1 LSFSYII
8 IGFQCIYVC
17 AIEISDYITIKFE
30 SIKRHGEKSVMDY
43 PGPTLGVFFFYYN
56 EYRRRKWKGREGDF
70 FDVLLRVY
78 GLILIIL

>member
-1 LSFSYII
+1 MSFSYII

-43 PGPTLGVFFFYYN
+43 PGPTLGVFFFTTMSI
-56 EYRRRKWKGREGDF
+56 EEGSGREERETSLMF
-70 FDVLLRVY
+70 CCVSTV
-78 GLILIIL
+78 